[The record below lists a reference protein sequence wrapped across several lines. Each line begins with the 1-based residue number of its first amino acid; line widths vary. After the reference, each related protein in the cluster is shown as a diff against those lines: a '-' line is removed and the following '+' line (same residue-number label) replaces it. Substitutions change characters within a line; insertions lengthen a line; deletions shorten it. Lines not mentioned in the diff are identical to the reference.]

1 MAGDI
6 GGSGTLSVLATSVSY
21 NDGYFKIKITT
32 RITLVSETLSS
43 PLLKIRM
50 LSLRISARH
59 GFFFFFFLK
68 VSSLP
73 KTNN

>member
-21 NDGYFKIKITT
+21 NDGYFNIKITT

-50 LSLRISARH
+50 LSLHISARH
-59 GFFFFFFLK
+59 SFFFFFLK